1 MRIVAALR
9 RRWPLVAV
17 PLAAAVTAGAVVY
30 AVSDPDCGD
39 CLRPAG
45 GGSIV
50 VSLKVLGESGEPLE
64 GAAVTVHAPVGQP
77 TRLEADDDGVVEV
90 PELSGPAMAVVEAAD
105 HLPEPVPLGW
115 SDSGKMIDIRPFA
128 RNGKRFAVHSAGDVM
143 FGRRY
148 AAPAQEESSGRSEP
162 LIPDD
167 DAAAGAENVVSAI
180 APAFAAADF
189 RTVNVETVVSDKPA
203 EAAYPGKRYIL
214 KSAAPTAA
222 GLRKLNTDLAVLA
235 NNHARDLLD
244 PGVADT
250 RAALADA
257 GIAMVGAGADAEEA
271 SAPHRRDL
279 HGTAMSVLAYTS
291 VDGSYV
297 NESFP
302 AASVRQPESVSTK
315 DVWQY
320 ETRTWGYPQAGVPVA
335 SRRIREAW
343 ERFTAVEP
351 RLSAEQVAGMWAS
364 MVAVYPEMQDWVA
377 RRGHGG
383 AAPWD
388 DDGSARQIQEAAAT
402 SPLVMVQL
410 HAGFQFQEAA
420 SDNVREVARKAVDA
434 GADIVVAHH
443 PHVLQGMEWYK
454 GKLIAYSLGNFVFE
468 QNFLSTFSS
477 AFLRTVWEGDKLV
490 EARLYPLELVDYK
503 PVPVTDSAAQR
514 VLGRIWERGLLPLE
528 SYRADS
534 GDVRTRPKGQGKDT
548 TPAHLVIERH
558 TGRVTTEPPPDT
570 ALRQEVKPGEVLD
583 LPAPVGPATL
593 VKPGD
598 AKGLDIGRDLY
609 GWGHFEDETA
619 DALISEAVHWSVN
632 SKREGARSG
641 AAANGLRSLH
651 LEVKDGDSVQS
662 RPIARLALPR
672 HRAYEEKRG
681 EARPTDPTPSYS
693 LVAKVRRSTAAVPE
707 VRVDVYHFDDSNP
720 AEDPTSEVVATHVKA
735 LDVPADG
742 EWHQVVVD
750 LTVAELDAGPERGN
764 MVMPYLKLGAPGSK
778 QVAWADVDDLRF
790 VEWREA
796 SGMTG
801 AFGAFDVVR
810 NRTDVSLT
818 LPYEVREPRQR

>member
-1 MRIVAALR
+1 M
-9 RRWPLVAV
+9 AV
-17 PLAAAVTAGAVVY
+17 PLAAVVTAGAVVY
-30 AVSDPDCGD
+30 AVSEPDCGE
-39 CLRPAG
+39 CLRPAS
-45 GGSIV
+45 GGSILA
-50 VSLKVLGESGEPLE
+50 SLKITAESGEPLE
-64 GAAVTVHAPVGQP
+64 GASVTVHAPVGAP
-77 TRLEADDDGVVEV
+77 SRLTADDDGVVEV
-90 PELSGPAMAVVEAAD
+90 PQLSGPAMAVVEADD
-105 HLPEPVPLGW
+105 HLPEPVALGW
-115 SDSGKMIDIRPFA
+115 SDSGKQIDIRPLA

-162 LIPDD
+162 LIADD
-167 DAAAGAENVVSAI
+167 NAAAGAANVVAAI

-214 KSAAPTAA
+214 KSAAPTVS
-222 GLRKLNTDLAVLA
+222 GLKALSTDLAVLA

-257 GIAMVGAGADAEEA
+257 GIAMVGAGATAEEA
-271 SAPHRRDL
+271 SAPHRREVN
-279 HGTAMSVLAYTS
+279 GTGMSVLAYTS
-291 VDGSYV
+291 VDGSFV

-302 AASVRQPESVSTK
+302 SGSARRPDSVSQK
-315 DVWQY
+315 DEWQY

-335 SRRIREAW
+335 ARRIREAW
-343 ERFTAVEP
+343 ERFSALES
-351 RLSAEQVAGMWAS
+351 RLSPEQVAGMWAS
-364 MVAVYPEMQDWVA
+364 MEAVYPEVQDWVA

-383 AAPWD
+383 AAPWNAD
-388 DDGSARQIQEAAAT
+388 SVRQIKEAAAA
-402 SPLVMVQL
+402 SPVVMVQL

-420 SDNVREVARKAVDA
+420 SDNVREVSRKAIDA

-443 PHVLQGMEWYK
+443 PHVLQGVEWYK

-468 QNFLSTFSS
+468 QNFLATFAS
-477 AFLRTVWEGDKLV
+477 AFLRTVWEGDTLV

-503 PVPVTDSAAQR
+503 PVPVTDSAAER
-514 VLGRIWERGLLPLE
+514 VLSRIWERGLLPWE
-528 SYRADS
+528 SYRAGS
-534 GDVRTRPKGQGKDT
+534 GDVRTRPRGPEKDT
-548 TPAHLVIERH
+548 TQAHLVIERH
-558 TGRVTTEPPPDT
+558 TGRITTEAPPD
-570 ALRQEVKPGEVLD
+570 APQRQEVTPRETLE
-583 LPAPVGPATL
+583 LPAPVGPAAL

-598 AKGLDIGRDLY
+598 GKGLDIGRDLF
-609 GWGHFEDETA
+609 GWGHFEDETG

-632 SKREGARSG
+632 SKREGVRSG
-641 AAANGLRSLH
+641 DAASGLRSLH

-662 RPIARLALPR
+662 RPIARIPLPR
-672 HRAYEEKRG
+672 HRVYEEKRG
-681 EARPTDPTPSYS
+681 DARPVDPKPSYS

-707 VRVDVYHFDDSNP
+707 VRIDVYHFDDSNP
-720 AEDPTSEVVATHVKA
+720 AEDPTSEVVASHVKA
-735 LDVPADG
+735 LEVPADG

-750 LTVAELDAGPERGN
+750 LTVAELDAGPAQGN
-764 MVMPYLKLGAPGSK
+764 MVMPYLKMGAPDSK
-778 QVAWADVDDLRF
+778 QVAWVDVDDLRF

-796 SGMTG
+796 AGMTG
-801 AFGAFDVVR
+801 AFGAFTMVR